1 MRKFFLGFLLLL
13 LAASCKK
20 QSNSESTEVAS
31 DTLNLQVFE
40 FKVSGMEDSLVAD
53 SLWKMIFT
61 IEGID
66 QIILQ
71 KEDSLL
77 VVRCS
82 GQLSEEF
89 LEAEIERRGASMIN

>member
-1 MRKFFLGFLLLL
+1 
-13 LAASCKK
+13 
-20 QSNSESTEVAS
+20 
-31 DTLNLQVFE
+31 
-40 FKVSGMEDSLVAD
+40 MEDSLVAD

-82 GQLSEEF
+82 SELSEDL
-89 LEAEIERRGASMIN
+89 LEAEIQRRGASLIN

>member
-1 MRKFFLGFLLLL
+1 MRKFLLGIVLLLL
-13 LAASCKK
+13 IASCKK
-20 QSNSESTEVAS
+20 QSNSESTTVAS
-31 DTLNLQVFE
+31 DTSNLQVFE
-40 FKVSGMEDSLVAD
+40 FRVSGMEDSLVAD

-77 VVRCS
+77 LVRCS
-82 GQLSEEF
+82 SELSEDL
-89 LEAEIERRGASMIN
+89 LEAEIQRRGASLIN